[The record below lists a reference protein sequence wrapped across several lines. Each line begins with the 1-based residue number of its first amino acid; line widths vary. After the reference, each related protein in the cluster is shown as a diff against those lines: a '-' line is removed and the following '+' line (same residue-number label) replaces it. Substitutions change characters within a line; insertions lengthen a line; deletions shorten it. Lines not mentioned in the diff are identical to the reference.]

1 MHHAPVGVV
10 GHHQPRDGV
19 QSPGVVERGG
29 QDAADVGQQ
38 PGPARPRFGVAA
50 RPLLAGEELHVSQR
64 DGGVVGQPHQ
74 DGLVA
79 LAERARAAVVD
90 VDQALDALAHPDRC
104 DHHRLAALG
113 ADHRRVVG
121 MQAAIVEDV
130 GGAHRAA
137 GRQHLTAEAL
147 ARLQQHVLVAAD
159 PGADRVAVRHAL
171 AAVVPQRDPREVGA
185 AQVLGGRRHL
195 LEHRVEVEGGVDG
208 PRQLGQQLGLAT
220 PGFGLGVQ
228 ARIVEGDGS
237 VIGERLGQPHLVRR
251 ERAAQA
257 VAEGEGADRPALE
270 AQRQRQDRPV
280 LGLLDPGARGL
291 GEDDVRIGQHVV
303 ARHRPAPAHGGAD
316 HAGVARHDPA
326 DLERPHVARYRQAD
340 EIAGLRLDAVHG
352 RRHRAQ
358 QTARQLGQP
367 LGDGVDVEALGEDAA
382 QLGDRLG
389 LAPSG
394 LLDSEQ
400 LRALVLGALALGDV
414 RDHRHE
420 AADRRAG
427 DVRHVGGL
435 QLPLGAVGIA
445 TARLERHRTPGQ
457 RSAQV
462 RLDRRVPGRTDD
474 LGHLAPDDGLR
485 REAVPLG
492 EGTVGEPVA
501 AVGVDV
507 VHHHR
512 RGVRHETQVPR
523 ARLHPQPRLGPAGDQ
538 PGDDDRDRHE
548 DGQPRE
554 LGRRHR
560 PRVARGQDVVV
571 ERGGADGDRQQRRP
585 EAADPGDDEDRGH
598 ERGRGHLVHERRHE
612 QHQPEG
618 EGRHDEGEEPAR
630 DREQRGGNPHAYRS
644 RPSGP
649 RSRLS
654 SSGLSP
660 KRAAMSRTVSSRRIS
675 ATPIASVSSAVSV
688 SASMRRM
695 AWRSRSW
702 RMNSTSVSTRRATER
717 CTSSG
722 SAFQRGASESA

>member
-1 MHHAPVGVV
+1 MREHGQELVLGAIGSLGLDARALSLAVQPGVVDGQRDPSGQVLGQPQVVRAVALVAGDAQPRHRAQRTPARDHRHREERARPQRGEDPLVLDAAGEAPDVGGRRLGQEDRAAEPQGVDHRARILQPVRRRRHAPRLVGERGVGGIGVGHAGPAHAAVTTREMHHAPVGVV

-291 GEDDVRIGQHVV
+291 GKDDVRIGQHVV

-316 HAGVARHDPA
+316 HAGVAWHDPA
-326 DLERPHVARYRQAD
+326 DLERPHVTGDRP
-340 EIAGLRLDAVHG
+340 ISPG
-352 RRHRAQ
+352 RRNRR
-358 QTARQLGQP
+358 TPARRGT
-367 LGDGVDVEALGEDAA
+367 
-382 QLGDRLG
+382 RS
-389 LAPSG
+389 PSP
-394 LLDSEQ
+394 
-400 LRALVLGALALGDV
+400 R
-414 RDHRHE
+414 
-420 AADRRAG
+420 AADRA
-427 DVRHVGGL
+427 
-435 QLPLGAVGIA
+435 P
-445 TARLERHRTPGQ
+445 ARP
-457 RSAQV
+457 
-462 RLDRRVPGRTDD
+462 
-474 LGHLAPDDGLR
+474 
-485 REAVPLG
+485 
-492 EGTVGEPVA
+492 A
-501 AVGVDV
+501 A
-507 VHHHR
+507 
-512 RGVRHETQVPR
+512 
-523 ARLHPQPRLGPAGDQ
+523 
-538 PGDDDRDRHE
+538 
-548 DGQPRE
+548 
-554 LGRRHR
+554 GRRR
-560 PRVARGQDVVV
+560 
-571 ERGGADGDRQQRRP
+571 
-585 EAADPGDDEDRGH
+585 
-598 ERGRGHLVHERRHE
+598 
-612 QHQPEG
+612 
-618 EGRHDEGEEPAR
+618 
-630 DREQRGGNPHAYRS
+630 
-644 RPSGP
+644 
-649 RSRLS
+649 
-654 SSGLSP
+654 
-660 KRAAMSRTVSSRRIS
+660 
-675 ATPIASVSSAVSV
+675 
-688 SASMRRM
+688 
-695 AWRSRSW
+695 
-702 RMNSTSVSTRRATER
+702 
-717 CTSSG
+717 
-722 SAFQRGASESA
+722 